1 MIQTF
6 KQLTRAKD
14 NSILIEQI
22 EMLLETKEL
31 FGLTYS
37 EKIILN
43 LMIKEYKFRTDPV
56 ELFEE
61 MKIFNPN

>member
-31 FGLTYS
+31 FGLSHS
-37 EKIILN
+37 EKIILE
-43 LMIKEYKFRTDPV
+43 LMVDELKFRTEPID
-56 ELFEE
+56 LFEE
-61 MKIFNPN
+61 MKVFNSN

>member
-6 KQLTRAKD
+6 KQLIRAKD

-31 FGLTYS
+31 FGLSHS
-37 EKIILN
+37 EKIILE
-43 LMIKEYKFRTDPV
+43 LMVDELKFRTEPID
-56 ELFEE
+56 LFEE
-61 MKIFNPN
+61 MKVFNPN